1 VNILTIIGIAVVI
14 IPSITSHEAAHGFA
28 ANRLGDPT
36 ARAMGRLTLNPIP
49 HIDPVFTI
57 LMPAMLL
64 LLGSPI
70 LFGGAK
76 PVPVNVARLRH
87 PRRDW
92 AIVGAAGPVTNL
104 VLAIAFS
111 AAVAVLSR
119 GFGMP
124 ANAVAIEALSVG
136 IYFNVLLCIFNLIPI
151 PPLDGSRVVQYF
163 LSPGALVA
171 YQRFERFGL
180 FVIFALVLLFPPM
193 QLFLA
198 SALREVT
205 YLVTTPFGAT
215 PVVETALHAVFQ

>member
-1 VNILTIIGIAVVI
+1 ML
-14 IPSITSHEAAHGFA
+14 AA
-28 ANRLGDPT
+28 
-36 ARAMGRLTLNPIP
+36 MTLATTEE
-49 HIDPVFTI
+49 PVGVW
-57 LMPAMLL
+57 
-64 LLGSPI
+64 LGSTS
-70 LFGGAK
+70 GM
-76 PVPVNVARLRH
+76 VA
-87 PRRDW
+87 
-92 AIVGAAGPVTNL
+92 
-104 VLAIAFS
+104 
-111 AAVAVLSR
+111 
-119 GFGMP
+119 